1 MTRLRVA
8 LYVLLHGAVPS
19 HESPRAGFQDAAPG
33 FVHPSVEA
41 ASEPP
46 LAPISLITTRL
57 IELRDQLLP
66 EQEGTALPTALA
78 AVDRRLVD
86 ILALD
91 QVTAFDDCGGPF
103 EPDRHN
109 VVSSFETKNPELHYQ
124 VASTVR
130 PGYLRLGR
138 LLRRQDV
145 IVYRNP
151 GDRIREL
158 S

>member
-1 MTRLRVA
+1 MTRLQLA
-8 LYVLLHGAVPS
+8 LYVILHGVVPS
-19 HESPRAGFQDAAPG
+19 HARSWADGQDAVPG
-33 FVHPSVEA
+33 SVDRGGEVA
-41 ASEPP
+41 GEPP
-46 LAPISLITTRL
+46 PEPVSIITTRL
-57 IELRDQLLP
+57 IELRDQMQP
-66 EQEGTALPTALA
+66 EPGGRALPNALA
-78 AVDRRLVD
+78 AIDRRLVD

-91 QVTAFDDCGGPF
+91 QVTAFDDCGPF

-109 VVSSFETKNPELHYQ
+109 VVSSLESDDPKLHYQ

-145 IVYRNP
+145 IVYRSP
-151 GDRIREL
+151 GDRIREI